1 MCGIV
6 GIISENPGVRA
17 PIVAMRD
24 ALSHRGPDG
33 VGVLDTG
40 HVALGHTRLRVIDTS
55 DHGAQPMSTMDGRFT
70 IVYNGE
76 LYNDH
81 EVRSELASMGVVF
94 RTGCDTETVL
104 HAVAVWGLGAGDRL
118 RGMYA
123 LCVVDHGSGMCV
135 LARDPLG
142 IKPLYKS
149 TLGDGSLVFGSEVGA
164 LLEHPLV
171 SDDPDPGSMSA
182 YVTNIRPGYG
192 GRTMFR
198 AIGSHEP
205 GRWSLVSLST
215 RGVIASRVVTTD
227 PVHGARDPGETRG
240 VIEDSVVRHLR
251 TDVPMCALLSGGLDS
266 AIVCSIAKARL
277 GTLHTFCAGARGTGH
292 DDDFA
297 FAQALSERIGSEHTE
312 VEVSRD
318 VFLSRWIEMIDESC
332 VPISTPNEIAIDRV
346 SRSLRDMGFV
356 VALSGEGADEL
367 FGGYEVPMRQALA
380 FAESGD
386 ETRAGAFHLLTNAW
400 MNPEHKDV
408 MCTSAMLES
417 SDSDGKLAGWYQRVY
432 ERARASCDDP
442 VQAHL
447 LFHQRVNLTN
457 LLRRLDAR
465 TMRHG
470 VEGRTPFADLEVAR
484 FANAIPMG
492 FKFVGSDPALT
503 KQCLREAFAAD
514 LPESIVSRPKA
525 SFPMPFERWVSSMA
539 PVLLSSEIAREWF
552 TESAIELVARDATR
566 HWNLAWP
573 MLNLVLWG
581 ERMYGDR
588 GLARRVLDEQAA
600 VPA

>member
-1 MCGIV
+1 
-6 GIISENPGVRA
+6 
-17 PIVAMRD
+17 
-24 ALSHRGPDG
+24 
-33 VGVLDTG
+33 
-40 HVALGHTRLRVIDTS
+40 
-55 DHGAQPMSTMDGRFT
+55 
-70 IVYNGE
+70 
-76 LYNDH
+76 
-81 EVRSELASMGVVF
+81 
-94 RTGCDTETVL
+94 
-104 HAVAVWGLGAGDRL
+104 
-118 RGMYA
+118 
-123 LCVVDHGSGMCV
+123 
-135 LARDPLG
+135 
-142 IKPLYKS
+142 
-149 TLGDGSLVFGSEVGA
+149 
-164 LLEHPLV
+164 
-171 SDDPDPGSMSA
+171 
-182 YVTNIRPGYG
+182 
-192 GRTMFR
+192 
-198 AIGSHEP
+198 
-205 GRWSLVSLST
+205 
-215 RGVIASRVVTTD
+215 
-227 PVHGARDPGETRG
+227 
-240 VIEDSVVRHLR
+240 
-251 TDVPMCALLSGGLDS
+251 
-266 AIVCSIAKARL
+266 
-277 GTLHTFCAGARGTGH
+277 
-292 DDDFA
+292 
-297 FAQALSERIGSEHTE
+297 
-312 VEVSRD
+312 
-318 VFLSRWIEMIDESC
+318 
-332 VPISTPNEIAIDRV
+332 
-346 SRSLRDMGFV
+346 
-356 VALSGEGADEL
+356 
-367 FGGYEVPMRQALA
+367 MRQALA

-417 SDSDGKLAGWYQRVY
+417 SDSDVELAGWYQRVY
-432 ERARASCDDP
+432 ERARASCNDP

-492 FKFVGSDPALT
+492 SKFVGSDPALT
-503 KQCLREAFAAD
+503 KQCLRETFAAD